1 MNRLRDGIAG
11 RTALVTGANRG
22 LGLHFART
30 LAEAGARVA
39 TAARRV
45 ESLGPHMEDFGR
57 AAMAVELDVNDP
69 ASVEAAVGTVMDE
82 TGSIDILVN
91 NAGILVARPLLE
103 QSREDWARV
112 IDTDLTGAWHVA
124 QQVARAMAEAG
135 RGSIVNVASISGI
148 RGGDWVPG
156 YVAAKAG
163 LIRLTEV
170 MAMELAPRGVRV
182 NALAPGYVATDMS
195 AEFFSSSR
203 GRDALSRVPMG
214 RPARPQE
221 LEGPLL
227 LLAGDSGS
235 YMTGTTLVVDG
246 GALVS
251 KL

>member
-1 MNRLRDGIAG
+1 MTDLSG

-22 LGLHFART
+22 LGLHFAKV
-30 LAEAGARVA
+30 LAGAGARVVA
-39 TAARRV
+39 AARQV
-45 ESLGPHMEDFGR
+45 QSLAPHMDDLGPG
-57 AAMAVELDVNDP
+57 ALAVEMDVTAP
-69 ASVEAAVGTVMDE
+69 ASVEAAIDAVLAE
-82 TGSIDILVN
+82 TGRIDILVN

-103 QSREDWARV
+103 QEDDDWACV
-112 IDTDLTGAWHVA
+112 IDTDLTGAWTVA
-124 QQVARAMAEAG
+124 QRVARVMARQGA
-135 RGSIVNVASISGI
+135 GSIVNVASISGI

-195 AEFFSSSR
+195 AEFFATER
-203 GRDALSRVPMG
+203 GRGALSRVPMG
-214 RPARPQE
+214 RPARPEE
-221 LEGPLL
+221 LTGPLL

-235 YMTGTTLVVDG
+235 YITGATLVVDG

>member
-1 MNRLRDGIAG
+1 MADHRGELAG

-22 LGLHFART
+22 LGLHFARV
-30 LAEAGARVA
+30 LAGAGARVA
-39 TAARRV
+39 AAARQADC
-45 ESLGPHMEDFGR
+45 LAQHMADFGSD
-57 AAMAVELDVNDP
+57 AVAVEMDVTEP
-69 ASVEAAVGTVMDE
+69 ASVEKALDAVLAA
-82 TGSIDILVN
+82 TGRIDILVN

-103 QSREDWARV
+103 HGDDDWARV
-112 IDTDLTGAWHVA
+112 IDTDLTGAWTVA
-124 QQVARAMAEAG
+124 QRVARVMAG
-135 RGSIVNVASISGI
+135 QGSGSIVNVASVSGI
-148 RGGDWVPG
+148 RGGDRVPG

-195 AEFFSSSR
+195 AEFFASDR
-203 GRDALSRVPMG
+203 GRDALLRVPMG
-214 RPARPQE
+214 RPAVPEE
-221 LEGPLL
+221 LTGPLL